1 MGANVKEFLDLFR
14 VSSVALCN
22 GWKIDTIFIKIDNS
36 NYHLVPGR
44 SAIRTYLDEHYG
56 RFVQVL
62 CERSQSD
69 KETLIFTYPYQ
80 E

>member
-1 MGANVKEFLDLFR
+1 MGANVKEFLDRFR

-36 NYHLVPGR
+36 NFHLVPGR
-44 SAIRTYLDEHYG
+44 SAIRNYLDEHHH
-56 RFVQVL
+56 RLVQVL
-62 CERSQSD
+62 CEQSRSD
-69 KETLIFTYPYQ
+69 EETLIFTYPYQ